1 MYEMQLASVKSNKI
15 NLEPLFM
22 LFFIGIIGK
31 VQYMNSVFQYTTF
44 NIPKAEELTEF
55 LS

>member
-22 LFFIGIIGK
+22 LFFIGIYYRKGTIYEQGL
-31 VQYMNSVFQYTTF
+31 SVYHF
-44 NIPKAEELTEF
+44 
-55 LS
+55 